1 MLIKQLIM
9 LLLLL
14 FIFCDSKEE
23 MMEKF
28 VQCANDQIGKTYLEE
43 LNSKG
48 PEVFSNAGLIWY
60 CRDVAGLNK
69 ASTIYVSWKDVKQP
83 KVGAYVYGIKKY
95 NGASVS
101 TDLLGIIVSL
111 NPTMVVAGDPEKG
124 ILTEHLL
131 EFKKDYLWVE
141 YQYVDF

>member
-9 LLLLL
+9 LLLLS
-14 FIFCDSKEE
+14 FIFCDTKEE

>member
-1 MLIKQLIM
+1 MLFKQLIM
-9 LLLLL
+9 LLLLSL
-14 FIFCDSKEE
+14 VFCYSKEE

-28 VQCANDQIGKTYLEE
+28 VKCANDQIGKTYLEQ

-60 CRDVAGLNK
+60 CRDVAGLPK

-83 KVGAYVYGIKKY
+83 KVGAYVYGITKY
-95 NGASVS
+95 TGTSVS
-101 TDLLGIIVSL
+101 GDLLGVIVSV
-111 NPTMVVAGDPEKG
+111 NPTMVVAGDLEKE
-124 ILTEHLL
+124 ILTKHLL

-141 YQYVDF
+141 YQYVDI

>member
-1 MLIKQLIM
+1 MMNQLIIM
-9 LLLLL
+9 FLLLST
-14 FIFCDSKEE
+14 IFCDSKEE

-43 LNSKG
+43 LNSNG
-48 PEVFSNAGLIWY
+48 PEVFSNRGLVWY
-60 CRDVAGLNK
+60 CRDVAGLPK

-83 KVGAYVYGIKKY
+83 KVGAYVYGITKY

-101 TDLLGIIVSL
+101 ADLLGIIVSI

-124 ILTEHLL
+124 IVTKHLL

-141 YQYVDF
+141 YQYVDI